1 MDLQRTARPS
11 QEVLNTHYAKAA
23 TAQDILRQAL
33 QTDFVGRIAVVSSFG
48 AEAVVLLHLVS
59 QIDPTTPIIFLN
71 TGKLFGETLR
81 YRDRLQEALGLTD
94 IRSLAPHPDD
104 IAKSDPKG
112 GLWRQDTDACC
123 HIRKVLPQ
131 ARAIEGF
138 DAIITGRKRFQT
150 NAREEMNVIEQDTEN
165 SGGHYRINPL
175 ANWSLDELRLY
186 IEKHNLPRHPLVKDG
201 FLSIG
206 CMPCTDRVQE
216 GGNYRDGRWAGTD
229 KDECGIHINTGG
241 DGI

>member
-1 MDLQRTARPS
+1 MTALDKTDRPT
-11 QEVLNTHYAKAA
+11 QEVLNTHYGTAE
-23 TAQDILRQAL
+23 TAQDVLRQAL
-33 QTDFVGRIAVVSSFG
+33 AQDFAGRIAVVSSFG
-48 AEAVVLLHLVS
+48 AEAVVLLHMVS

-94 IRSLAPHPDD
+94 IRSAAPHPDD
-104 IAKSDPKG
+104 LKKEDPKG
-112 GLWRQDTDACC
+112 GLWQRNTDACC

-131 ARAIEGF
+131 ARALENF
-138 DAIITGRKRFQT
+138 DAVITGRKRFQT
-150 NAREEMNVIEQDTEN
+150 DTRETMNLIEQDEQ
-165 SGGHYRINPL
+165 GIYRINPL
-175 ANWSLDELRLY
+175 ANWSLDDLRAY
-186 IEKHNLPRHPLVKDG
+186 IEEHNLPRHPLVKDG

-206 CMPCTDRVQE
+206 CMPCTERVKE